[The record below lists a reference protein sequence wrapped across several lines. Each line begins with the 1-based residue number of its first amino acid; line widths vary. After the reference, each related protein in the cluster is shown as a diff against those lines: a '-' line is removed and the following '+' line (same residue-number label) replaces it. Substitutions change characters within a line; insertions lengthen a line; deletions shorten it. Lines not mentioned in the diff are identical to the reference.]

1 MAVQDPAAQARD
13 AEPGLAARR
22 LAWAAVHDVLRR
34 RAALEEVLDSSADE
48 ARLSPRDAALA
59 RAIATVV
66 FRHLGII
73 RRALVERLAK
83 GSGDERLLSLLATGA
98 AQILFLDVPDHA
110 AVDLSVRLARGER
123 SLQHAAGMI
132 NAVLRRLARERD
144 AILSQDDSL
153 AVDTPDWLAAR
164 WTTTYGSE
172 RARAIAEAH
181 SRAASVDISVKTDP
195 EAWADRLGGIVLP
208 TGSVRL
214 IERTPI
220 RDLPGYDEGA
230 WWVQDA
236 AAALPARV
244 LAPRPGER
252 IADLCAAPGGKTA
265 QLASAGAEVLAID
278 RSAKRLR
285 RLEENMQ
292 RLKLDVQVRAADAL
306 EIDEEPFDAVLLD
319 APCSATGTIRRHP
332 DVAWTKRE
340 EDVVKLADLQR
351 RLLDKAATLVRPGGR
366 LIYCTCSLEPEEGE
380 RQVEDFLAR
389 QRLFRREPIQA
400 GEVGESPELL
410 TEIGDVRTLPCHFGH
425 LGPGRTGLDGFYV
438 ARLVRLAD

>member
-1 MAVQDPAAQARD
+1 MRNQDSAAQARD

-34 RAALEEVLDSSADE
+34 RAALDEVLDSSVAE
-48 ARLSPRDAALA
+48 ARLPPRDAALA

-66 FRHLGII
+66 FRHLGVL
-73 RRALVERLAK
+73 RRALVERLDK
-83 GSGDERLLSLLATGA
+83 GTSDERLLSLLAVGA

-123 SLQHAAGMI
+123 LQHAAGMI

-144 AILSQDDSL
+144 AILSQADPL
-153 AVDTPDWLAAR
+153 WIDTPDWLAGR
-164 WTTTYGSE
+164 WSAVYGRE
-172 RARAIAEAH
+172 RARTIAQAH
-181 SRAASVDISVKTDP
+181 SQAASVDITVKTDP
-195 EAWADRLGGIVLP
+195 EGWAQRLGGIVLP

-214 IERTPI
+214 VERTRI
-220 RDLPGYDEGA
+220 RELPGFDEGA

-236 AAALPARV
+236 AAALPARI
-244 LAPRPGER
+244 LAPRAGER

-265 QLASAGAEVLAID
+265 QLADAGAEVLAVD

-285 RLEENMQ
+285 RLEENMR
-292 RLKLDVQVRAADAL
+292 RLRLDVRVRAADAL
-306 EIDEEPFDAVLLD
+306 ELDEEPFDAVLLD

-332 DVAWTKRE
+332 DVAWIKRE
-340 EDVVKLADLQR
+340 EDVVKLAALQR

-366 LIYCTCSLEPEEGE
+366 LVYCTCSLEPEEGE

-389 QRLFRREPIQA
+389 QPLFRRASIEA
-400 GEVGESPELL
+400 AEVGDRPELL
-410 TEIGDVRTLPCHFGH
+410 NETGDVRTLPCHLDH
-425 LGPGRTGLDGFYV
+425 LGPGRTGLDGFYI
-438 ARLVRLAD
+438 ARLVRRAD